1 MTGRA
6 PDKTRVWNFINDFRQ
21 GGSADGVPG
30 EEWVTMPEFF
40 VKHNYTTL
48 GHGKLYHVSRV
59 AVDLREGG
67 VIPPVE
73 LTTCASLTA
82 SPMPA
87 WSPSKL
93 RRTA

>member
-59 AVDLREGG
+59 AVDLRKEESFR
-67 VIPPVE
+67 P
-73 LTTCASLTA
+73 SN
-82 SPMPA
+82 SPRVP
-87 WSPSKL
+87 L
-93 RRTA
+93 